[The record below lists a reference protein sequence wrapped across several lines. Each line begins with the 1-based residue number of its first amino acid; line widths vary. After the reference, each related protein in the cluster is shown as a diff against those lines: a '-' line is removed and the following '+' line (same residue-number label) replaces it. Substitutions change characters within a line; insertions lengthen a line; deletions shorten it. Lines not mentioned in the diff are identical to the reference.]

1 MGSVTLSVTGA
12 DGWVTAWVD
21 FNQDGDFDDLG
32 EQVFAN
38 EQVLASQPEVKDF
51 AVPVSVFEQTIDAR
65 FRVYAT
71 AQNLAEAAPSPTG
84 GASGGE
90 VEDYTWDFT
99 PLAVTLADFR
109 AVQQGDAVLLTW
121 ETTSELNNQG
131 FNLWRGTSA
140 AGPDRQLNEAL
151 IPSQGP
157 GSANGFAYAW
167 EDVTDLV
174 PGSAYYYW
182 LEDVSLQNVV
192 TRHGPVS
199 VVLSV
204 PTAAT
209 LGAVGTAAPA
219 GPSVAGWM
227 IAALVVVGLF
237 VVGYVIWRRSRE
249 YEVSGGEGKQS

>member
-1 MGSVTLSVTGA
+1 
-12 DGWVTAWVD
+12 
-21 FNQDGDFDDLG
+21 
-32 EQVFAN
+32 
-38 EQVLASQPEVKDF
+38 
-51 AVPVSVFEQTIDAR
+51 VFEQTIDAR

-71 AQNLAEAAPSPTG
+71 SQNLADAAPSPTG

-131 FNLWRGTSA
+131 FHLWRGTSA
-140 AGPDRQLNEAL
+140 AGPDRQLNAAL

-157 GSANGFAYAW
+157 GSANGFTYTW
-167 EDVTDLV
+167 EDRADLV
-174 PGSAYYYW
+174 PGTAYFYW
-182 LEDVSLQNVV
+182 LEDVDLQNVV

-199 VVLSV
+199 VVLNG

-209 LGAVGTAAPA
+209 LGAVGTGTAS
-219 GPSVAGWM
+219 GPS
-227 IAALVVVGLF
+227 IAVWLIVALVVVGVL
-237 VVGYVIWRRSRE
+237 VVGYVVWRRGREYGGSRE
-249 YEVSGGEGKQS
+249 